1 MQDEVDLS
9 KLYTGPKKT
18 TPEINKGNKLIGS
31 TESTVTLNLIKTFK
45 N

>member
-18 TPEINKGNKLIGS
+18 EINKGNKLTGS
-31 TESTVTLNLIKTFK
+31 TESMQPLT
-45 N
+45 

>member
-18 TPEINKGNKLIGS
+18 EINKGNKLTGS
-31 TESTVTLNLIKTFK
+31 TEKHATLNLIKTFK